1 MESSAASRRPSTLCR
16 ADAKGKADK
25 KSISP
30 PPTECQPP
38 PLPCPRECRNPSHP
52 SPLANTNPPIHP
64 SPPCPLQGGRLGW
77 GCKLLPSRRRCP
89 RACGD
94 PSLPPANTNPP
105 THPAPQPRHFPRPS
119 HVLPSAAKSRN
130 LVALRASHPSPPP
143 PANKNAPSRC
153 PRAYGTAPTHPS
165 PREHEPANPSRV
177 LAHAGTHPPSRTRTR
192 QPIPSF
198 PLPNRPRPHPS
209 PLPIP
214 PQTIPSYKSNHLG
227 LPFSTNR
234 TFHARYHFFRAFS
247 LTLALSIDS

>member
-52 SPLANTNPPIHP
+52 SPLANTNPPTHP
-64 SPPCPLQGGRLGW
+64 SPRAGGKGRMGDQTPPL
-77 GCKLLPSRRRCP
+77 PPPRCP

-94 PSLPPANTNPP
+94 PSLPPRTRTRQPIPP
-105 THPAPQPRHFPRPS
+105 
-119 HVLPSAAKSRN
+119 
-130 LVALRASHPSPPP
+130 
-143 PANKNAPSRC
+143 
-153 PRAYGTAPTHPS
+153 
-165 PREHEPANPSRV
+165 
-177 LAHAGTHPPSRTRTR
+177 LAHAGTHPPF
-192 QPIPSF
+192 PSS

-209 PLPIP
+209 PLPNP

-234 TFHARYHFFRAFS
+234 TFHARYHFFRVFS